1 MIPGWRSLGED
12 GGGGCPQKHLWTNHS
27 LSTSSLPSVMYL
39 QSVHWSAV
47 SSAATSSWLGQWRP
61 NKHLLEGWGHHPTT
75 NSSLPGLGPPSTNQ
89 ILTEEVFPAQ
99 DRHAS
104 HRALVQACREIE
116 GGFIPG
122 WRSLGK
128 GGGARFSAKPFCF
141 RK

>member
-1 MIPGWRSLGED
+1 MLANRTP
-12 GGGGCPQKHLWTNHS
+12 PT
-27 LSTSSLPSVMYL
+27 STSETFSYLPTWEVSLEPGGQSPISQEFHVHPPTIDTLETGITRSV
-39 QSVHWSAV
+39 A
-47 SSAATSSWLGQWRP
+47 P
-61 NKHLLEGWGHHPTT
+61 NKHLLEGWGQHPTT
-75 NSSLPGLGPPSTNQ
+75 NSSSPGLGPPSTNQ

-122 WRSLGK
+122 RRSLGK

-141 RK
+141 QK